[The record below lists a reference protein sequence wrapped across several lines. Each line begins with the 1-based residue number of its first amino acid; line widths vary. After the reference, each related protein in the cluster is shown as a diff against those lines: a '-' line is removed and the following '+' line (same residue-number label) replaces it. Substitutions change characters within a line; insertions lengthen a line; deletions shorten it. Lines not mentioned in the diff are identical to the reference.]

1 MGNGVSGKAS
11 GNLKTIY
18 LDVDGRKH
26 KVMGKF
32 QLSLYRF
39 FNVVLFVFSFL
50 VA

>member
-32 QLSLYRF
+32 QL
-39 FNVVLFVFSFL
+39 
-50 VA
+50 